1 MSSGLDNS
9 MAKSSPFSAQEPHNS
24 THANPLSPSERG
36 VVDGVPAPSDG
47 VSPPPSPPLFSSFGG
62 GDLAVQDC
70 ISPTMEFDI
79 DDYQAKR
86 ARSITIP
93 NGFQHC
99 DL

>member
-1 MSSGLDNS
+1 
-9 MAKSSPFSAQEPHNS
+9 MAKSSHSSAALEPNKSEGGLSHP
-24 THANPLSPSERG
+24 TTPLPPSER
-36 VVDGVPAPSDG
+36 DDG
-47 VSPPPSPPLFSSFGG
+47 VSPPPSPSPFLSLGG
-62 GDLAVQDC
+62 GDLAVQES
-70 ISPTMEFDI
+70 IPPTMEFDI